1 MEIGSINN
9 ISSQKSQTTSDV
21 ASNKFNEDFNS
32 FLLLLTAQ
40 LQNQDPM
47 APMDSTQ
54 FVSQLS
60 QLSQVEQS
68 IKANTNLE
76 SIIGKLQTEST
87 KSDIGLLG
95 KSVQTYSNKIVLHE
109 GNSDFLFSLS
119 ENAEEV
125 KIKIKDENG
134 NTIRTLTQVPTTGG
148 SSHNVKWDGKTDS
161 GNDSQSGIYEIEISA
176 MNSDK
181 EPVSTTVSP
190 ILKVNEV
197 NLESGLSKLIL
208 NNGETIDPSK
218 ILSVK
223 I

>member
-1 MEIGSINN
+1 MEIGAINN
-9 ISSQKSQTTSDV
+9 SNTQTASGV

-87 KSDIGLLG
+87 KSDIALLG

-119 ENAEEV
+119 ENANEV
-125 KIKIKDENG
+125 KVRIKDEDG
-134 NTIRTLTQVPTTGG
+134 TTVRTLTQVPTTSGKF
-148 SSHNVKWDGKTDS
+148 HEVRWDGN
-161 GNDSQSGIYEIEISA
+161 NDSNIPLENGVYEIEISA
-176 MNSDK
+176 TNDNDEKVTSITS
-181 EPVSTTVSP
+181 PV
-190 ILKVNEV
+190 LRVNEV
-197 NLESGLSKLIL
+197 NLQDGMSKLIL
-208 NNGETIDPSK
+208 NNGETIDPSS

>member
-1 MEIGSINN
+1 MEINSINN
-9 ISSQKSQTTSDV
+9 VAPQSSSGV
-21 ASNKFNEDFNS
+21 ASSKFNEDFNS

-76 SIIGKLQTEST
+76 SIIGKLQADSN
-87 KSDIGLLG
+87 KSDIALLG
-95 KSVQTYSNKIVLHE
+95 RSVQTYSSRIVLHE

-119 ENAEEV
+119 ENSEELTV
-125 KIKIKDENG
+125 KVKDEDG
-134 NTIRTLTQVPTTGG
+134 NLVKTFTQLPTTSGRL
-148 SSHNVKWDGKTDS
+148 HEVNWDGKGDS
-161 GNDSQSGIYEIEISA
+161 GTPMANGIYQIEISA
-176 MNSDK
+176 KNADDQA
-181 EPVSTTVSP
+181 VSYETVS
-190 ILKVNEV
+190 IVKVNEV
-197 NLESGLSKLIL
+197 NLKDGFSKLIL
-208 NNGETIDPSK
+208 NNGESIDPSN